1 MLHCPCHKTSLC
13 EISDYSAQGASSESD
28 SEGDVPGQYC
38 NGELWLCFWKSS
50 IEQHTPEYVS
60 YFFVGSLHTRV

>member
-1 MLHCPCHKTSLC
+1 MLHYPCYESSLC

-38 NGELWLCFWKSS
+38 AGELCICETIVLSS
-50 IEQHTPEYVS
+50 ILRSMYPI
-60 YFFVGSLHTRV
+60 SLLVHFTQG

>member
-38 NGELWLCFWKSS
+38 TGELCVCETIVLSNILQS
-50 IEQHTPEYVS
+50 MYHI
-60 YFFVGSLHTRV
+60 SLLVHFTQG

>member
-38 NGELWLCFWKSS
+38 TVELCVCEAIVLNN
-50 IEQHTPEYVS
+50 I
-60 YFFVGSLHTRV
+60 L